1 MGYRALARAQN
12 PVVSAEFF
20 LPEMTFFPIAP

>member
-1 MGYRALARAQN
+1 MGYSALARAWN
-12 PVVSAEFF
+12 PVVSAEFP